1 MWETHFGLPARCSQP
16 RSLPGGTALCK
27 SVSILVLLRGKPVG
41 GKKKRRRGASGAQ
54 RGFFAFGTAK
64 KRALRNV
71 RERTGA
77 GGSQRAPSSSKA
89 ARRNAIGSL
98 PKAGGAGDGCAPTR
112 EATPSLPA
120 QETPTSRSSGSTRAV
135 RVARRP
141 LRCEHRDGRRG
152 ESPAA
157 PPPCAAERGGG
168 SGGGWG
174 AKKSRRCHGLQS

>member
-1 MWETHFGLPARCSQP
+1 MLPAPISAWGHR
-16 RSLPGGTALCK
+16 ALQK
-27 SVSILVLLRGKPVG
+27 RFHFSFTTGKAGG

-157 PPPCAAERGGG
+157 PPPCAAERGGWEW
-168 SGGGWG
+168 GGWG